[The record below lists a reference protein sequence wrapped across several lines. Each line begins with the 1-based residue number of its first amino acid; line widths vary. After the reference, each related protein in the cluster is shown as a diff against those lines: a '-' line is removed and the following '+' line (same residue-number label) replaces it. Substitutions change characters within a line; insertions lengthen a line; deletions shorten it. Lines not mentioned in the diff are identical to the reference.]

1 MRAVKQVKFIN
12 FHHED
17 SLSGEE
23 LELILEHLE
32 AELEQIKD
40 RNSEG

>member
-1 MRAVKQVKFIN
+1 MRAGKRVGSMK

-40 RNSEG
+40 RDSEG